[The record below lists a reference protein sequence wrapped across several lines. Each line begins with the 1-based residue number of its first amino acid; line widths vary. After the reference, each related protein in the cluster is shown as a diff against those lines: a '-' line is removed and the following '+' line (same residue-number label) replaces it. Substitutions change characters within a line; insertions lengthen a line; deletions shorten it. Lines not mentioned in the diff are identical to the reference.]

1 MKALLI
7 TLTIVEIVIVVAV
20 LAYYLL
26 RIAASLRRT
35 SVLLGKV
42 AFGVRAIE
50 TQCSS
55 IGPSVLTINDQLTGV
70 AAALSAVTGL
80 AEARAGD
87 GPAPVPGHG

>member
-1 MKALLI
+1 MRPLLI
-7 TLTIVEIVIVVAV
+7 TLTLLEIVLVAV
-20 LAYYLL
+20 VLVYYLV

-70 AAALSAVTGL
+70 AGALSHLTQL
-80 AEARAGD
+80 ADRAAE
-87 GPAPVPGHG
+87 PATPAGGR

>member
-1 MKALLI
+1 MTALLI
-7 TLTIVEIVIVVAV
+7 TLSLVLIAVVVVV
-20 LAYYLL
+20 LVYYLV

-55 IGPSVLTINDQLTGV
+55 IGPAVLTINDQLTGV
-70 AAALSAVTGL
+70 AGALADVTALADAVADPAGSSRGGL
-80 AEARAGD
+80 
-87 GPAPVPGHG
+87 